1 MVIEHINIQLILLL
15 TVGFASASF
24 FGYIAHR
31 LHLPAILGYIIGG
44 YLIGPYSPGYV
55 ADLKIAEQL
64 AEVGVI
70 LMMFS
75 VGLHFT
81 WKDLLKVKNVAIAG
95 AIFQTAV
102 ATVLGTLLFISSGQ
116 SIQSGIIFGFSIAVA
131 STVVL
136 IRGLTDNKL
145 LQTPQ
150 GHLCV
155 GWLVLEDLIT
165 VVLLLLLP
173 TLALA
178 STGQDLAVANV
189 VQFVAIVLGKFLLL
203 LVLLFT
209 VGKWAARHI
218 LEKVVKTGVQE
229 LFTIS
234 VLALAFVFAEIAN
247 FGFGMSIVIGAF
259 LAGIIIG
266 QTDVR
271 HQVTENTRPIKEA
284 FIVLFFLSMGM
295 LFNLNAIYENFLLF
309 ILTLSI
315 ILIAKPLAAYVLAK
329 GLGRS
334 RTEALTVAVGLAQIG
349 EFSFIL
355 AEEANRFQLLPD
367 LGYDVLVACALV
379 SISLNPFLFK
389 WARSQYDKV

>member
-1 MVIEHINIQLILLL
+1 MVIEHINIQLLLLL

-24 FGYIAHR
+24 FGYLAHR
-31 LHLPAILGYIIGG
+31 LHMPPILGYLIGG

-55 ADLKIAEQL
+55 SDLKLAEQF

-81 WKDLLKVKNVAIAG
+81 WGDLLKVKNTAIAG
-95 AIFQTAV
+95 AIFQTLV

-116 SIQSGIIFGFSIAVA
+116 SVQAGIIFGFSIAVA

-136 IRGLTDNKL
+136 IRGLTDNSL
-145 LQTPQ
+145 LHTSQ
-150 GHLCV
+150 GHLCI

-165 VVLLLLLP
+165 VILLLLLP

-178 STGQDLAVANV
+178 SSGQEFMVVNTVWFIATVLMKFFLFLA
-189 VQFVAIVLGKFLLL
+189 
-203 LVLLFT
+203 LLFT
-209 VGKWAARHI
+209 IGKWAVRHI
-218 LEKVVKTGVQE
+218 LEKVVKTGLRE

-234 VLALAFVFAEIAN
+234 VLALAFVFAEVAN
-247 FGFGMSIVIGAF
+247 LVFGMSIVIGAF
-259 LAGIIIG
+259 LAGIVIG

-295 LFNLNAIYENFLLF
+295 LFNLKAICDNFALF
-309 ILTLSI
+309 IATLSI

-355 AEEANRFQLLPD
+355 AEEANRFELLPD